1 MNFDTIPRDRL
12 PALLREMPKAELHI
26 HIEGS
31 LEPELIFALAQR
43 NGVPLAYPNVE
54 ALRAAYAFTDLQS
67 FLDIYYAGASVL
79 LKEEDFFDMG
89 MAYFKRAAA
98 DHVVRAELFFDPQTH
113 TDRGV
118 PIKTVIDGLARACAT
133 AQRELGVSGAL
144 ILCFL
149 RHLSEEAA
157 FATLEQALPHR
168 EHFIGVGLD
177 SSERG
182 HPPEKFAR
190 VFARCR
196 ELGLHLVA
204 HAGEEGPPAYVWS
217 ALDVLHVER
226 IDHGVRSVDDP
237 ALMQRLAATRMPLTV
252 CPLSNVKLCVYP
264 TMAQH
269 QLPALLDAGLCA
281 TINSDDPAYFGGYMN
296 QNFVETFAA
305 LPQLTAQHAYQL
317 ARNSF
322 EASFVDAAS
331 KQAWTN
337 SLDQVFERHASAS

>member
-12 PALLREMPKAELHI
+12 PALLCEMPKAELHI

-31 LEPELIFALAQR
+31 LEPELIFALAAR
-43 NGVPLAYPNVE
+43 NRVALPYASVE

-79 LKEEDFFDMG
+79 LKEQDFFDMA

-157 FATLEQALPHR
+157 FAILEQALPHR
-168 EHFIGVGLD
+168 DHFIGVGLD

-322 EASFVDAAS
+322 EASFVDAVS
-331 KQAWTN
+331 KQAWTRA
-337 SLDQVFERHASAS
+337 LDQVFEHYAS